1 MGGCLTGSHYA
12 YPPCFL
18 FYMHGAGR
26 LDGDEGLFGRQLSL
40 VVQVVVM
47 LMRFEGLI
55 PHLSGC

>member
-1 MGGCLTGSHYA
+1 
-12 YPPCFL
+12 
-18 FYMHGAGR
+18 MHGAGR